1 MNGTPWFARKQAQA
15 KLDDAVISVE
25 ARNGVIT
32 ENDMYEIIKLTT
44 PKLFLQQGIKVLD
57 GYKTCVPLAITASA
71 TVKSK
76 TSTMEKG
83 QHRQISIG
91 MNKQQQNTHNTTKQI
106 DEDEDDIINPNV
118 EHYDTK
124 YSTLR
129 TEKARRLMAY
139 RNSFIGGIFS
149 LLELF
154 LTIIILCGTV
164 LLLCVMIN
172 SPRRLFFFVMGYC
185 DP

>member
-1 MNGTPWFARKQAQA
+1 M
-15 KLDDAVISVE
+15 
-25 ARNGVIT
+25 
-32 ENDMYEIIKLTT
+32 
-44 PKLFLQQGIKVLD
+44 LD

-91 MNKQQQNTHNTTKQI
+91 MNKQQQHTHNTTKQI

-124 YSTLR
+124 DTSVR
-129 TEKARRLMAY
+129 TEKARRMISY
-139 RNSFIGGIFS
+139 RNSFVGGLFS
-149 LLELF
+149 LLEII
-154 LTIIILCGTV
+154 LTIFILSGTS
-164 LLLCVMIN
+164 LL
-172 SPRRLFFFVMGYC
+172 
-185 DP
+185 

>member
-1 MNGTPWFARKQAQA
+1 M
-15 KLDDAVISVE
+15 
-25 ARNGVIT
+25 
-32 ENDMYEIIKLTT
+32 
-44 PKLFLQQGIKVLD
+44 LD

-71 TVKSK
+71 TVKS
-76 TSTMEKG
+76 TSTVEKG
-83 QHRQISIG
+83 QHRQVFVG
-91 MNKQQQNTHNTTKQI
+91 MNKQQQHTHNTTKQI
-106 DEDEDDIINPNV
+106 DEDEDDIINSNV

-124 YSTLR
+124 DTTVR
-129 TEKARRLMAY
+129 PEKARRMMAY
-139 RNSFIGGIFS
+139 RNSFIGGLFS

-164 LLLCVMIN
+164 LVLCLMIN

>member
-1 MNGTPWFARKQAQA
+1 
-15 KLDDAVISVE
+15 
-25 ARNGVIT
+25 
-32 ENDMYEIIKLTT
+32 MYEIITLTT

-76 TSTMEKG
+76 TSTMEKV
-83 QHRQISIG
+83 Q
-91 MNKQQQNTHNTTKQI
+91 MNKQQQHTHNTTKQI
-106 DEDEDDIINPNV
+106 DEEEDDIVNRNV
-118 EHYDTK
+118 ENYDTK
-124 YSTLR
+124 DTAVR
-129 TEKARRLMAY
+129 TEKARRMISY
-139 RNSFIGGIFS
+139 RNSFVGGLFS

-154 LTIIILCGTV
+154 LTIIMLCGTV
-164 LLLCVMIN
+164 LVLCVMIN

>member
-91 MNKQQQNTHNTTKQI
+91 MNKQQQHTHNTTKQI

-124 YSTLR
+124 DTSVR
-129 TEKARRLMAY
+129 TEKARRMMAY
-139 RNSFIGGIFS
+139 RNSFIGGLFS

-154 LTIIILCGTV
+154 LTIIMLCGTV
-164 LLLCVMIN
+164 LVLCVMIN